1 MLEKLTD
8 TPSAVEVRGL
18 TKRFGQR
25 VAIDD
30 LSMRVRYGEI
40 YGLAGANGGGK
51 STSLRLLAGLLAPDA
66 GTAKVLGYSLPE
78 EMGRV
83 RHTVGYLPQ
92 RNWLYSALSVR
103 ENLRFR
109 AAVFGLGA
117 PSRAAQLQID
127 AFGLNAFASTAVAK
141 LSGGWTRLVEL
152 AAVLIHRPRVLLL
165 DEPTAGLDP
174 AARQEIW
181 RKLTSLA
188 AHGTAILLSTHDLAE
203 AQRCSHLI
211 LLSEGSVKARGT
223 PEEIPDQL
231 EASALVLG
239 GQSVLAA
246 MEALPPRLVMAAYPH
261 GKRLRLV
268 IAREHLPE
276 IEGRLA
282 SLGCLT
288 ERARLTLED
297 AALAVAH
304 RQGAVR

>member
-1 MLEKLTD
+1 MPERLTD
-8 TPSAVEVRGL
+8 TRPAIEVRGL

-25 VAIDD
+25 VAIQD

-51 STSLRLLAGLLAPDA
+51 STSLRVLAGLLAPDA
-66 GTAKVLGYSLPE
+66 GTANVFGYSLPE
-78 EMGRV
+78 DIRQV
-83 RHTVGYLPQ
+83 RHAVGYLPQ
-92 RNWLYSALSVR
+92 RNWLYPALSVR

-109 AAVFGLGA
+109 AAVFGLKA
-117 PSRAAQLQID
+117 PARAAQLQID
-127 AFGLNAFASTAVAK
+127 EFGLDAFASTAVAN
-141 LSGGWTRLVEL
+141 LSGGWTRMVEL

-181 RKLTSLA
+181 RRLTSLA
-188 AHGTAILLSTHDLAE
+188 AHGTAVVLCTHDFAE

-211 LLSEGSVKARGT
+211 LLSEGTVKAHGA

-231 EASALVLG
+231 EAAALVVE
-239 GQSVLAA
+239 GQSALAA
-246 MEALPPRLVMAAYPH
+246 MEALPPRRLMAAYPH

-268 IAREHLPE
+268 IARKHLSDV
-276 IEGRLA
+276 EGRLA
-282 SLGCLT
+282 SLGCST

-304 RQGAVR
+304 RQGAAG